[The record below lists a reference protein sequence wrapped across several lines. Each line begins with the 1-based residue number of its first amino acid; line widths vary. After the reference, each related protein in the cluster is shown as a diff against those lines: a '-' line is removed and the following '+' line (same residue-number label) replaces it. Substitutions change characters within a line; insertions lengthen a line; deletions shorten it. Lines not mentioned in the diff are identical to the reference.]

1 MARAHTAANNLRV
14 LPALPACGCLVA
26 KRRVWGC
33 EAGFEEQVVRSLVAE
48 SVRVLAPCPEVWIL
62 NRLSRELR
70 LEHLGA
76 ATNHPKRGCCGEK
89 LKGRDVD
96 VFQKQESYDRSKHY
110 ASASSLYSVTLP
122 LTGAPT
128 LVQAVV
134 GVCRAHMQVLKMA
147 AFSQHCLLDAAS

>member
-1 MARAHTAANNLRV
+1 M
-14 LPALPACGCLVA
+14 
-26 KRRVWGC
+26 
-33 EAGFEEQVVRSLVAE
+33 
-48 SVRVLAPCPEVWIL
+48 
-62 NRLSRELR
+62 
-70 LEHLGA
+70 
-76 ATNHPKRGCCGEK
+76 NHPKRGSSYDK

-110 ASASSLYSVTLP
+110 APASLLYSVTLP

-147 AFSQHCLLDAAS
+147 VFSQHCLLDAAS

>member
-1 MARAHTAANNLRV
+1 M
-14 LPALPACGCLVA
+14 
-26 KRRVWGC
+26 
-33 EAGFEEQVVRSLVAE
+33 
-48 SVRVLAPCPEVWIL
+48 
-62 NRLSRELR
+62 
-70 LEHLGA
+70 
-76 ATNHPKRGCCGEK
+76 NHPNRGGCAEK
-89 LKGRDVD
+89 LKGGDVD

-147 AFSQHCLLDAAS
+147 AFSQHCLLVAAS

>member
-1 MARAHTAANNLRV
+1 M
-14 LPALPACGCLVA
+14 
-26 KRRVWGC
+26 
-33 EAGFEEQVVRSLVAE
+33 
-48 SVRVLAPCPEVWIL
+48 
-62 NRLSRELR
+62 
-70 LEHLGA
+70 
-76 ATNHPKRGCCGEK
+76 NHPKRGSRGEK

-96 VFQKQESYDRSKHY
+96 VFQKQEAYDRSKQY

-122 LTGAPT
+122 LTLP